1 VAGVSS
7 EKSCGGSGK
16 RLKENRNVR
25 LVSRRGH
32 LNRSFPVLCD
42 SIRHDLKAADAIL
55 DGEIVC
61 LDAEGRSPR
70 ISWGFAVVRVINLGS
85 SRAPQPMARK

>member
-32 LNRSFPVLCD
+32 VYRSFPLLCD